1 MPHPLTGHLRS
12 AMLTIC
18 LTGLAVTAQASV
30 EPGHWAVANWG
41 PNPDTGNTSIWV
53 DQTAGGDYTG
63 SFLAYNAAAGTL
75 SFRNLNVDEG
85 SELFLVQPGDAL
97 TQTTQGNFLSLYSTY
112 NTPVQV
118 GRDFYLGAG
127 TRSGSD
133 PGFSWADHAWTS
145 FGWAH
150 FRADEQGQLSIVD
163 SAMAF
168 REPGIVVG
176 TLTTAPESST
186 FVLMGLGLLGVAGL
200 RRQHQSPRTERHW
213 VARS

>member
-1 MPHPLTGHLRS
+1 MPHFFAPPLRS
-12 AMLTIC
+12 ALLASSLSC
-18 LTGLAVTAQASV
+18 LALAAHATV
-30 EPGHWAVANWG
+30 EPGHWHVGNWA
-41 PNPDTGNTSIWV
+41 PNPESGNTSIWV
-53 DQTAGGDYTG
+53 DQTPGGDYTG
-63 SFLAYNAAAGTL
+63 TFLAYNAAAGTL
-75 SFRNLNVDEG
+75 SFRTFNVDEG

-97 TQTTQGNFLSLYSTY
+97 TQATQGNFLSLYGTY
-112 NTPVQV
+112 NAPVQV

-150 FRADEQGQLSIVD
+150 FRADDQGQLAIVD

-176 TLTTAPESST
+176 TLSAVPEAST
-186 FVLMGLGLLGVAGL
+186 FVLMGIGLMGMTGVAR
-200 RRQHQSPRTERHW
+200 RRQRQPAGSTRQ
-213 VARS
+213 A